1 MRKVPNQEN
10 GSPAL
15 AQMIHMTDL
24 FTWLVQTAGKV
35 LGVLVLTPLALGIA
49 GAFIDADGG
58 GFTAGVG
65 LGSALSILIL
75 LLWLPTTMAP
85 FPRDRVLELL
95 DTEDDETT
103 PIESSPG
110 TPSVAI
116 LGPDNERRR
125 RWPGRAR

>member
-1 MRKVPNQEN
+1 MSNQEN

-35 LGVLVLTPLALGIA
+35 LAVLVLTPLALGVA

-58 GFTAGVG
+58 GAAGVG
-65 LGSALSILIL
+65 IGSVLSILIL
-75 LLWLPTTMAP
+75 LVWLPTTMAP

-95 DTEDDETT
+95 DVEDDEERAETA
-103 PIESSPG
+103 PG
-110 TPSVAI
+110 MPSVEI
-116 LGPDNERRR
+116 LGPDNGRRR
-125 RWPGRAR
+125 RGPGRSR

>member
-1 MRKVPNQEN
+1 MSNQES

-35 LGVLVLTPLALGIA
+35 LAVLVLTPLALGIA
-49 GAFIDADGG
+49 GALIDVDGG
-58 GFTAGVG
+58 GFAAGIG

-75 LLWLPTTMAP
+75 LVWLPTTMAP

-95 DTEDDETT
+95 DIEDDETRT
-103 PIESSPG
+103 EPVPG
-110 TPSVAI
+110 TPSVRI
-116 LGPDNERRR
+116 LGPDKRRGR
-125 RWPGRAR
+125 RGRS